1 MQGKDN
7 TKSTLYQLFGQ
18 LSDKK
23 IFCLLH
29 KQLGIDRYVKKLTTE
44 KLLFL
49 IVLAQLK
56 QHKGLREISTSIG
69 DDAVSR
75 AIGLES
81 ISFSQISRRL
91 ASLPTEAF
99 EVLFKHVVS
108 KSIAKMG
115 LQAVERNLNRLNLI
129 DSSTISLSL
138 TRYPWAVF
146 RKTKS
151 GIKLHLR
158 VRVLEEGVL
167 PDEIVITPAKP
178 ADRTQM
184 DALVAEDPNAINV
197 FDRGYMDYSK
207 FDIYC
212 EKGIRFVTRLKENA
226 VIKVV
231 SERDVGNES
240 TIKHDSIVILGRGTK
255 CMQHKLRLI
264 ETEDTEGN
272 IINILTNDFD
282 ISSGEISDIYR
293 CRWQIEL
300 FFKWIKQHLKV
311 KHFYGYSAQA
321 VENQLYIALIT
332 FCLLS
337 LIKAEND
344 YKGSL
349 LELKRLLIAC
359 QHLSYQEFLKRLR
372 RKPTRTSRGRV
383 RPRHELIFKQTY
395 HQVMAGDV
403 DFLYD
408 ETYDP
413 IIL

>member
-56 QHKGLREISTSIG
+56 QHKGLREISISLN
-69 DDAVSR
+69 DDAISG

-99 EVLFKHVVS
+99 EKLFKHLVT
-108 KSIAKMG
+108 KSIAKTG
-115 LQAVERNLNRLNLI
+115 LKAVEQNLNRLHLI

-138 TRYPWAVF
+138 TRYPWAEF
-146 RKTKS
+146 RRTKS

-158 VRVLEEGVL
+158 VRVLEKGVL
-167 PDEIVITPAKP
+167 PDEVVITPAKP

-184 DALVAEDPNAINV
+184 DALVVEDPNAINV
-197 FDRGYMDYSK
+197 FDRGYIDYSK

-226 VIKVV
+226 VINVV
-231 SERDVGNES
+231 SERPVKDGS
-240 TIKHDSIVILGRGTK
+240 SIKRDCTVILGRGTK
-255 CMQHKLRLI
+255 CMKHELRLI
-264 ETEDTEGN
+264 ETEDTKGN
-272 IINILTNDFD
+272 PIIILTNDFD
-282 ISSGEISDIYR
+282 ISAEEASDIYR

-311 KHFYGYSAQA
+311 KHFYGCSAQA
-321 VENQLYIALIT
+321 VENQLYIALIS

-337 LIKAEND
+337 LIKTEND

-349 LELKRLLIAC
+349 LELTRLLMAC
-359 QHLSYQEFLKRLR
+359 QHLPFQEFLNRLR
-372 RKPTRTSRGRV
+372 RKPTRTSRGHV
-383 RPRHELIFKQTY
+383 RPKHELIFAQTY

>member
-1 MQGKDN
+1 MAHNANIILVNSLARLNIKEISFIIEIRVVLAQISKIKEKQIQGKDN

-197 FDRGYMDYSK
+197 FDRGYIDYSK
-207 FDIYC
+207 SLPTA
-212 EKGIRFVTRLKENA
+212 K
-226 VIKVV
+226 KV
-231 SERDVGNES
+231 
-240 TIKHDSIVILGRGTK
+240 
-255 CMQHKLRLI
+255 
-264 ETEDTEGN
+264 
-272 IINILTNDFD
+272 
-282 ISSGEISDIYR
+282 Y
-293 CRWQIEL
+293 
-300 FFKWIKQHLKV
+300 
-311 KHFYGYSAQA
+311 
-321 VENQLYIALIT
+321 AL
-332 FCLLS
+332 S
-337 LIKAEND
+337 P
-344 YKGSL
+344 G
-349 LELKRLLIAC
+349 
-359 QHLSYQEFLKRLR
+359 
-372 RKPTRTSRGRV
+372 
-383 RPRHELIFKQTY
+383 
-395 HQVMAGDV
+395 
-403 DFLYD
+403 
-408 ETYDP
+408 
-413 IIL
+413 